1 MQENALA
8 NTWIVQNCNMNANLK
23 ERTWIVQNYIFFFK
37 PEIVVLVRGT
47 AIDLNGPDY
56 IYIGVFVDDNGD
68 GTPAWDNQFEQLRWS
83 IKEVKMNDRNH
94 KFIWVWVWVSCLF

>member
-56 IYIGVFVDDNGD
+56 IYIGVLLMIMVMV
-68 GTPAWDNQFEQLRWS
+68 PQLGITNLNS
-83 IKEVKMNDRNH
+83 
-94 KFIWVWVWVSCLF
+94 